1 MERRTS
7 EQLAIM
13 LLLHFACA
21 CIVQHPLLTLPIHS
35 AVDDDTV
42 SYATASNAYHALLCA
57 CIAQSDKTLRDELKA
72 VEQAAL
78 AAQAADAQ
86 LFGWGSSAAAA
97 AAAASS
103 SSSSSISSSAA
114 QQQYGS
120 AKAAP
125 PPPPPPPPL
134 PMEAAAPHDRGTRS
148 DAAAAAVEDAS
159 IEQQDDGCYQV
170 TVNCKSLKW
179 C

>member
-1 MERRTS
+1 VERRTS

-97 AAAASS
+97 AASS

-170 TVNCKSLKW
+170 TVNCNSLKW